1 MLLLRWRRLP
11 ARCPGWYLCPVS
23 RLVQVVTVKKFA
35 TLSFQAAAVVV
46 ITIWAM
52 LITFILLFVRIFT
65 VVQPDFILEMS
76 YMLF

>member
-11 ARCPGWYLCPVS
+11 ARCPGWYF
-23 RLVQVVTVKKFA
+23 RETVTVKKFA